1 MFLFD
6 VLTFFK
12 KGDII
17 QGGTLFKGGHYLRKY
32 GKSTLG
38 PKISSSLNLLSL
50 INVGKLEESTLID
63 PDLDREYLIAL
74 FSSKLPSVSNVLSC
88 A

>member
-1 MFLFD
+1 MYYRESW
-6 VLTFFK
+6 K
-12 KGDII
+12 
-17 QGGTLFKGGHYLRKY
+17 
-32 GKSTLG
+32 KSTLG
-38 PKISSSLNLLSL
+38 PKISSSLNLLIL

-74 FSSKLPSVSNVLSC
+74 FSSKLPSVSKLFNY

>member
-1 MFLFD
+1 MPTFAF
-6 VLTFFK
+6 VLL
-12 KGDII
+12 GN
-17 QGGTLFKGGHYLRKY
+17 LE
-32 GKSTLG
+32 KSTLG
-38 PKISSSLNLLSL
+38 PKISSSLNLLIL

-74 FSSKLPSVSNVLSC
+74 FSSKLPSVSKLLNC